1 MIHKD
6 FIQNTVLELRQ
17 CGDALSICHFCPG
30 FRGSGLTA
38 PSGTLCRQPLT
49 PTQLSLEPVS
59 I

>member
-6 FIQNTVLELRQ
+6 IIQHTVLELRQ
-17 CGDALSICHFCPG
+17 CDDALSICHFCPG
-30 FRGSGLTA
+30 FRGYGLTA
-38 PSGTLCRQPLT
+38 PVANSVGSPLT